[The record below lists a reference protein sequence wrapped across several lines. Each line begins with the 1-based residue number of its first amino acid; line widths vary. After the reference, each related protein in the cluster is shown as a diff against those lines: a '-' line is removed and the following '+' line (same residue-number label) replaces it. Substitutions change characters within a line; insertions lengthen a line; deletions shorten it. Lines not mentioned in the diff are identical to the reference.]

1 MAAVLL
7 RVYIDLLLAD
17 HSSELVIGR
26 HATTA
31 AAGSAVDIDSGL
43 HPYV

>member
-17 HSSELVIGR
+17 YSSELVIGR